1 LPNGGCLLSLRIYLD
16 DCAYDKEL
24 VRCLEQ
30 AGHQVVT
37 PAQAG
42 LTGRADDMHFRYAI
56 DHQLVLLTKNPD
68 DFLELHQETPDHS
81 GILVI
86 YQDNDP
92 ERDMS
97 AADIGKAITNLMKV
111 DITIGAA
118 VHVLNAWR
126 Y

>member
-1 LPNGGCLLSLRIYLD
+1 LSQKIYLD

-24 VRCLEQ
+24 VKRLQ
-30 AGHQVVT
+30 GAGHQVVT

-42 LTGRADDMHFRYAI
+42 TSGREDEVHFRFAVA
-56 DHQLVLLTKNPD
+56 QGLVLLTKNPG
-68 DFLELHQETPDHS
+68 DFLKLHKADPAHA

-92 ERDMS
+92 DRDMNT
-97 AADIGKAITNLMKV
+97 ADVVRAVANLEQAGV
-111 DITIGAA
+111 PFRSSF
-118 VHVLNAWR
+118 HVLNAWR

>member
-1 LPNGGCLLSLRIYLD
+1 LSQKIYLD

-24 VRCLEQ
+24 VRCLQE

-42 LTGRADDMHFRYAI
+42 ITGRADDVHFRYAA
-56 DHQLVLLTKNPD
+56 DHHLVLLTKNAD
-68 DFLELHQETPDHS
+68 DFLELHGKDSKHA

-86 YQDNDP
+86 YQDNNPD
-92 ERDMS
+92 RDMS
-97 AADIGKAITNLMKV
+97 HADIVRAIANLL
-111 DITIGAA
+111 GAGVA
-118 VHVLNAWR
+118 LSSTVQVLNAWR

>member
-1 LPNGGCLLSLRIYLD
+1 YLD

-24 VRCLEQ
+24 VRWLEQ

-42 LTGRADDMHFRYAI
+42 ITGRADDVHFRYAA
-56 DHQLVLLTKNPD
+56 DHGLVLLTKNPD
-68 DFLELHQETPDHS
+68 DFLELHDQDSKHA

-86 YQDNDP
+86 YQDNDS
-92 ERDMS
+92 ERDMNH
-97 AADIGKAITNLMKV
+97 ADILKAITNLEQ
-111 DITIGAA
+111 AA
-118 VHVLNAWR
+118 VSLPGTVQVLNAWR